1 MEVGPGTREMK
12 TCVFLVFSV
21 RIVPRGN
28 VPLVNSWGYNFQL
41 AFALENLMGIEN
53 LFQEMLQNILTLA
66 LTA

>member
-1 MEVGPGTREMK
+1 MK

-28 VPLVNSWGYNFQL
+28 VPLVNSWGYDFQL
-41 AFALENLMGIEN
+41 EFALENLMGVEN
-53 LFQEMLQNILTLA
+53 LFKEMLQNILTLA